1 MRKILIASAI
11 ILTTAFC
18 ASAQNFMVL
27 NTETVFRSIQE
38 YNDAMTSLEQLGE
51 QYQKQVDDAFAEVEE
66 MFNDYQNQKAY
77 LSQATRTQRED
88 AIINREKEIVAFQE
102 SIFGQEGELL
112 RRRVELIKPIQ
123 DRVFDT
129 INNYAQAN
137 GYEVVLDISSNPTI
151 LYYSPSA
158 DKTETIINLLNQ

>member
-1 MRKILIASAI
+1 MKKLIIATALFI
-11 ILTTAFC
+11 ATAFC

-38 YNDAMTSLEQLGE
+38 YNDAMTSLDQLAE
-51 QYQKQVDDAFAEVEE
+51 NYQKQVDDAFAEVEQ

-88 AIINREKEIVAFQE
+88 AIINREKEITSFQE
-102 SIFGQEGELL
+102 QIFGQEGELL
-112 RRRVELIKPIQ
+112 KKRIEMIKPIQ
-123 DRVFDT
+123 DRVFSV
-129 INNYAQAN
+129 INNYAEAN

-158 DKTETIINLLNQ
+158 DKTQTIIGLLNQ

>member
-1 MRKILIASAI
+1 MKKILIASAI
-11 ILTTAFC
+11 ILATAFC

-27 NTETVFRSIQE
+27 NAETVFRSIQE

-51 QYQKQVDDAFAEVEE
+51 QYQNQVDDAFAEVEE

-88 AIINREKEIVAFQE
+88 AIINREKEIVQFQE

-129 INNYAQAN
+129 INNYAEAN

>member
-1 MRKILIASAI
+1 MKKILIASAI
-11 ILTTAFC
+11 ILATAFG

-88 AIINREKEIVAFQE
+88 AIINREKEIVQFQE

-123 DRVFDT
+123 DRVFNS
-129 INNYAQAN
+129 INNYAEAN
-137 GYEVVLDISSNPTI
+137 GYQVVLDISSNPTI

>member
-1 MRKILIASAI
+1 MKKILIASAI
-11 ILTTAFC
+11 ILATAFC

-88 AIINREKEIVAFQE
+88 TIINREKEIVQFQE

-123 DRVFDT
+123 DRVFNT
-129 INNYAQAN
+129 INNYAEAN
-137 GYEVVLDISSNPTI
+137 GYQVVLDISSNPTI